1 MIKIKIKFFAKLKE
15 DIGHQSLSISLQNP
29 KKVIDVVKIISKDF
43 GVNIINRN
51 NYLYAKNLEY
61 CSMDT
66 ILDDNDEL
74 AIIPPVSGG
83 SIDYDNNSNFNVEIT
98 KEKINLNDFIEDKF
112 SSKDG
117 SEVIFLGITRDHNL
131 GREVDK
137 LFYESYSDMASKE
150 IYKII
155 DTIKSK
161 WNISSL
167 RIIHRLGTVYP
178 SEISMVLIVTSSHR
192 KESFEAAEFFVDELK
207 KSVPIWKKEFFQD
220 GTVWI
225 NDKIVE

>member
-1 MIKIKIKFFAKLKE
+1 MCI
-15 DIGHQSLSISLQNP
+15 
-29 KKVIDVVKIISKDF
+29 
-43 GVNIINRN
+43 
-51 NYLYAKNLEY
+51 
-61 CSMDT
+61 
-66 ILDDNDEL
+66 
-74 AIIPPVSGG
+74 
-83 SIDYDNNSNFNVEIT
+83 
-98 KEKINLNDFIEDKF
+98 
-112 SSKDG
+112 
-117 SEVIFLGITRDHNL
+117 RDSHNL